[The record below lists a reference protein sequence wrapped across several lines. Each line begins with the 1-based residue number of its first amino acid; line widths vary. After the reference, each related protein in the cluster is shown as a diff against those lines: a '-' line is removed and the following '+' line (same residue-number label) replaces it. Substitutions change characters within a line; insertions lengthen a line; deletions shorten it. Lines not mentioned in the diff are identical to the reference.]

1 MDKFFN
7 AKNVAIVG
15 VSRDINKIGH
25 VIFQNFIESDFK
37 GNVYAVNPNVEEV
50 LGYKT
55 FSSVN
60 DIDEVDLVVIA
71 VPADLVLDVVKDCG
85 KKKVRNVVIISSGF
99 AEVGNEK
106 LEKELKKLL
115 DKYDIKAV
123 GPNCLGLY
131 DSYSEVDTIF
141 MPKSRVKR
149 PEKGKVSFVSQSGA
163 VGGAILDLMSDNGF
177 GFSKFISYG
186 NGVNLDIS
194 DFLEYLKDDENTDVI
209 CFYLEGVKD
218 GERFFEVL
226 KEVSKVKPVIGI
238 KAGVSEEGR
247 EAIVSHTG
255 SLSGDDLIYD
265 GIFKQCGVVRANSV
279 EELFDFVKI
288 FLNYRMKGKKIQVI
302 TNGGGYGIMCVDSII
317 KNELEL
323 SEMSGES
330 KRFLRSRF
338 SKIIVG
344 NPIDLLGDG
353 NNEMFKV
360 SIEKSLEDKDVDG
373 VLVVLLLQLPMIN
386 SDIIDDL
393 VELKDKKPIVVVS
406 TGGSFSKVLIRKLE
420 DKGIPVYVFP
430 ENAVRSLKALS
441 GY

>member
-149 PEKGKVSFVSQSGA
+149 PEKG
-163 VGGAILDLMSDNGF
+163 
-177 GFSKFISYG
+177 
-186 NGVNLDIS
+186 
-194 DFLEYLKDDENTDVI
+194 
-209 CFYLEGVKD
+209 
-218 GERFFEVL
+218 
-226 KEVSKVKPVIGI
+226 
-238 KAGVSEEGR
+238 
-247 EAIVSHTG
+247 
-255 SLSGDDLIYD
+255 
-265 GIFKQCGVVRANSV
+265 
-279 EELFDFVKI
+279 
-288 FLNYRMKGKKIQVI
+288 
-302 TNGGGYGIMCVDSII
+302 
-317 KNELEL
+317 
-323 SEMSGES
+323 
-330 KRFLRSRF
+330 
-338 SKIIVG
+338 
-344 NPIDLLGDG
+344 
-353 NNEMFKV
+353 
-360 SIEKSLEDKDVDG
+360 
-373 VLVVLLLQLPMIN
+373 
-386 SDIIDDL
+386 
-393 VELKDKKPIVVVS
+393 
-406 TGGSFSKVLIRKLE
+406 
-420 DKGIPVYVFP
+420 
-430 ENAVRSLKALS
+430 
-441 GY
+441 